1 MDAFVTNKP
10 IRPGSIQL
18 AVGRGI
24 ENEEAFLST
33 LLRGQRGEGKERKK
47 GGARW
52 VTSHEVIRSKEVEA
66 DWPASRQNPID
77 RDEISLRARLAS
89 FEGEKHRGSRP
100 SLAPRKINR

>member
-33 LLRGQRGEGKERKK
+33 LVEGEKRGKRRKK
-47 GGARW
+47 GRSEMG
-52 VTSHEVIRSKEVEA
+52 HESRGDTLERGRS
-66 DWPASRQNPID
+66 
-77 RDEISLRARLAS
+77 
-89 FEGEKHRGSRP
+89 
-100 SLAPRKINR
+100 

>member
-33 LLRGQRGEGKERKK
+33 LVEGEKRRGKRRKK
-47 GGARW
+47 GRSEMG
-52 VTSHEVIRSKEVEA
+52 HESRSDTRE
-66 DWPASRQNPID
+66 
-77 RDEISLRARLAS
+77 
-89 FEGEKHRGSRP
+89 RGRS
-100 SLAPRKINR
+100 